1 MGSSLMRLLVSIHRW
16 LGIGLCLFF
25 AMWFASGMVMM
36 YVPFPS
42 LPDQDRLS
50 FLEPV
55 NTADIRIDPNEAVRR
70 CSAEDLSGFRL
81 LNINQRPAYV
91 CHSSSAPVATVFADD
106 GSNLSLD
113 DIARDEFQGPFAY
126 DQWVVHQRFDPFRP
140 FFRHDLQDEAGTQLY
155 ISSRTGEVLQ
165 RTTRQQRVWNY
176 FGAVVH
182 WIYPTILRK
191 DWVLWDNTV
200 WWLSLAG
207 IGSVLI
213 GLYLGVSAF
222 LRSRRSGRDGIS
234 PYRSWMRW
242 HHILGLFTGLIVLSW
257 IVSGWLSMDHGRLF
271 STPDPATGQIA
282 AFRGNSIND
291 LASEISIADLQAI
304 SSARE
309 ISIHALAGE
318 TIVVSNGSENPVAAP
333 PLAEAEIRKGIKL
346 AWPNA
351 EITALYSVPEND
363 RYTSLREGAL
373 PRGTLRIELD
383 DEQATWI
390 HVNANNAEIISV
402 MDRSRRVYRWLYN
415 GLHSLDFPGF
425 VNKRPL
431 WISVM
436 TVLMM
441 GGLIFSIT
449 GIVISIRHLRRV
461 F

>member
-1 MGSSLMRLLVSIHRW
+1 
-16 LGIGLCLFF
+16 
-25 AMWFASGMVMM
+25 MM

-42 LPDQDRLS
+42 LPDQDRLA

-55 NTADIRIDPNEAVRR
+55 KTADIRLTPNEAITR
-70 CSAEDLSGFRL
+70 CSADDLSGFRL

-113 DIARDEFQGPFAY
+113 DIARDELQGPFDY

-140 FFRHDLQDEAGTQLY
+140 FFRHDLEDEAGTQLY
-155 ISSRTGEVLQ
+155 VSSRTGEVLQ
-165 RTTRQQRVWNY
+165 RTTRRQRVWNY

-191 DWVLWDNTV
+191 DWALWDNTV

-213 GLYLGVSAF
+213 GLYLGVMAF
-222 LRSRRSGRDGIS
+222 LRARRSGRSGVS

-242 HHILGLFTGLIVLSW
+242 HHILGLGTGLIVLSW

-271 STPDPATGQIA
+271 STPDPTA
-282 AFRGNSIND
+282 AQVAAVRGKSMND
-291 LASEISIADLQAI
+291 IASEITIRDLQSLPLAK
-304 SSARE
+304 E
-309 ISIHALAGE
+309 ISFHALAGRP
-318 TIVVSNGSENPVAAP
+318 ILLSNVSGNTG
-333 PLAEAEIRKGIKL
+333 LITEAELRTGIGL
-346 AWPNA
+346 AWPNT
-351 EITALYSVPEND
+351 EIKALYTVPEND
-363 RYTSLREGAL
+363 RYTSLREGTL
-373 PRGTLRIELD
+373 PPDALRIELD
-383 DEQATWI
+383 DEQGTWI
-390 HVNANNAEIISV
+390 HVNAKNGEIISV
-402 MDRSRRVYRWLYN
+402 MDQSRRIYRWLYN

-449 GIVISIRHLRRV
+449 GVVISIRHLRRV